1 MAVACR
7 DMRFGRPGNDNPC
20 CEYSNDRLRPRPL
33 PGLRPRPLLRTG
45 KGCIPVSPYTG
56 LCLINF
62 VQSATFMCA
71 ELQARLFTRVLT
83 GAVVPPPLEEQ
94 REEVEAVRM
103 TLAAR
108 YIDRQQLR
116 SQHGIAFQCAPHAP
130 SSTAAACLPKTRD
143 CRSLDN
149 TSRD

>member
-1 MAVACR
+1 
-7 DMRFGRPGNDNPC
+7 
-20 CEYSNDRLRPRPL
+20 
-33 PGLRPRPLLRTG
+33 
-45 KGCIPVSPYTG
+45 
-56 LCLINF
+56 
-62 VQSATFMCA
+62 MCA

-130 SSTAAACLPKTRD
+130 VPRLLWRLERLCLCPVAWQPSGD
-143 CRSLDN
+143 
-149 TSRD
+149 

>member
-1 MAVACR
+1 
-7 DMRFGRPGNDNPC
+7 
-20 CEYSNDRLRPRPL
+20 
-33 PGLRPRPLLRTG
+33 LLRTG

-116 SQHGIAFQCAPHAP
+116 SQHGIAFQCTPHAL
-130 SSTAAACLPKTRD
+130 SSTAAGCLPKTRD

>member
-1 MAVACR
+1 M
-7 DMRFGRPGNDNPC
+7 
-20 CEYSNDRLRPRPL
+20 
-33 PGLRPRPLLRTG
+33 LRTG
-45 KGCIPVSPYTG
+45 KGCIPVSPYSG

-83 GAVVPPPLEEQ
+83 GAVVPPPLEDQ

-130 SSTAAACLPKTRD
+130 VLCRLLWRLERLCLCPVAWQP
-143 CRSLDN
+143 
-149 TSRD
+149 SRD

>member
-1 MAVACR
+1 M
-7 DMRFGRPGNDNPC
+7 
-20 CEYSNDRLRPRPL
+20 
-33 PGLRPRPLLRTG
+33 
-45 KGCIPVSPYTG
+45 SPYSG

-116 SQHGIAFQCAPHAP
+116 SQHGIAFQCTPHAL
-130 SSTAAACLPKTRD
+130 SAATPRPCLPKTRV
-143 CRSLDN
+143 CRSLEN
-149 TSRD
+149 TSLD